1 MNKKNIMNIIIIS
14 ILLLSC
20 IVYTITVMI
29 YKKHFYQTKINS
41 VVIKSDDWMVSSIK
55 FIFADDNFVYLF
67 APWGNK
73 MLIGDS
79 VSKPAGSNIYS
90 VYRRD
95 KNGIYVFYKEYDDNK
110 GN

>member
-14 ILLLSC
+14 IPLLSC
-20 IVYTITVMI
+20 IVFTITGMI

-55 FIFADDNFVYLF
+55 FIFSDDNFVYLL

-79 VSKPAGSNIYS
+79 VSKPSRSNIYK
-90 VYRRD
+90 VYRKD
-95 KNGIYVFYKEYDDNK
+95 NNGVYIFFGEHDMVRGK
-110 GN
+110 